1 MTVGGGLAVW
11 DNLSTHLSCE
21 NAKVNDNVTALAQ
34 QVSAKNKQQYI
45 AVPCLSVIWV
55 LRHANPSRSTSTLVL
70 A

>member
-34 QVSAKNKQQYI
+34 QVSTMNKQ
-45 AVPCLSVIWV
+45 
-55 LRHANPSRSTSTLVL
+55 PSLCYLGSETC
-70 A
+70 